1 MDKKDRKLLEEKII
15 LAVSETVKN
24 NSLQTTPT
32 FLKSVKK
39 HSKAIAKK
47 LMKELDAVVKKAAS
61 AKAKKVSSVKTTAPK
76 KGKVVANKKVVAKVK
91 K

>member
-61 AKAKKVSSVKTTAPK
+61 AKAKKVSTAKTAAPK